1 MKVTKG
7 EDMTYLSNINW
18 PLLILFTLILVAV
31 IGFGVYFFR
40 LLIKVMKIYISKNK
54 QI

>member
-1 MKVTKG
+1 
-7 EDMTYLSNINW
+7 MTYLISINW
-18 PLLILFTLILVAV
+18 PLLILFALILVVV

-40 LLIKVMKIYISKNK
+40 LLIKVMKTYISKNK

>member
-1 MKVTKG
+1 
-7 EDMTYLSNINW
+7 MTYLSSFNW
-18 PLLILFTLILVAV
+18 SILILFSLILVAV
-31 IGFGVYFFR
+31 IGFVVYFFK